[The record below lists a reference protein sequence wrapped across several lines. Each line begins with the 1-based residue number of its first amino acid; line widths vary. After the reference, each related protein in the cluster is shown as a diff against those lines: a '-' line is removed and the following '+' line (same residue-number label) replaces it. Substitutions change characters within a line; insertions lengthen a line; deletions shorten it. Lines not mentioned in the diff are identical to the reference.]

1 MDCGAIRRWGASLL
15 AVLTASGLLAV
26 AAPPAQAAPSSCP
39 GHRVRTFAFSTG
51 SVRVYKSGS
60 YLCALTVARHPGAR
74 RSMMVS
80 LQVRGFEPVTD
91 KGRFTRHAGPVRA
104 YVGHRK
110 VRLRGSVG
118 RGSYDSRGWKRF

>member
-1 MDCGAIRRWGASLL
+1 MDRGAIRRRGASLL
-15 AVLTASGLLAV
+15 VGLTVCGLLAV
-26 AAPPAQAAPSSCP
+26 AAPSAQAAPSSCA
-39 GHRVRTFAFSTG
+39 GHRVRTFTFSTG
-51 SVRVYKSGS
+51 SVRVYRSGS
-60 YLCALTVARHPGAR
+60 YLCALTVAKHPGAR
-74 RSMMVS
+74 RTMMVS

-118 RGSYDSRGWKRF
+118 RGSYASRGWMRF